1 MVVAFEEWWCSE
13 DADGVV
19 PRVYIHSLLEKVR
32 REYKLHKFS
41 LAISI
46 PELELRVTKY
56 FSLLHTIVYNN
67 LQKRIEGPNYLVPK
81 PNDWTERDEVE
92 WIDAFNFYFDTLFWE
107 RVYGP
112 EKSWEHRMIQWR
124 FALPGILMK
133 YTVRL
138 YANLPHAEE
147 DTYLESGY
155 DSYTE
160 ND

>member
-1 MVVAFEEWWCSE
+1 MVGAFEELWCSE

-19 PRVYIHSLLEKVR
+19 PRIYIHSVLEKVR
-32 REYKLHKFS
+32 REYKLTKFS

-67 LQKRIEGPNYLVPK
+67 LQKRIEGPNYSVSK
-81 PNDWTERDEVE
+81 PNDWTERDEGE
-92 WIDAFNFYFDTLFWE
+92 WMEAFNFFFDTVFWE
-107 RVYGP
+107 RVFGP

-124 FALPGILMK
+124 FAFPGILMK
-133 YTVRL
+133 YTVRS

-147 DTYLESGY
+147 DSYLESGY
-155 DSYTE
+155 DSYVE